1 MARKS
6 LKTIIFIVCLLTIFS
21 CVFQLLEKHKMHEND
36 TMNCNIF
43 NTSLQKQTEVT
54 VPVLMFHHLSDTV
67 ENPWALT
74 PDTFERDLRLLQEQ
88 QYKPISMK
96 QLVDFV
102 YQGKALPGKPVCI
115 TFDDGYES
123 NYTIAYPLLKK
134 YHMKATIF
142 AIGSYFGRTTYKNT
156 NQSIHPHFSYAQA
169 VEMMH
174 SGLIDVQSHTYDMH
188 QSAQFEQRHPVRE
201 NILPLATES
210 NRQYQQDL
218 YADSQAYQK
227 EYRKHT
233 GKTLYVLAYPKG
245 AYTPYTEQI
254 VHKLGYAIT
263 FTTNSKKVNRV
274 VQKDPTSLYA
284 LGRLSVSEAVTKE
297 ELLKYLQ
304 QKF

>member
-1 MARKS
+1 MKKYFCVSIILCFLIICGYYFHLSQDKS
-6 LKTIIFIVCLLTIFS
+6 ASTFLAANNA
-21 CVFQLLEKHKMHEND
+21 VFHTD
-36 TMNCNIF
+36 
-43 NTSLQKQTEVT
+43 LQKQAEVT

-67 ENPWALT
+67 ENPWTLT

-88 QYKPISMK
+88 QYEPISMK

-102 YQGKALPGKPVCI
+102 YQGKALPDKPVCI

-142 AIGSYFGRTTYKNT
+142 AIGSYVGHTTYKNT
-156 NQSIHPHFSYAQA
+156 NQPINPHFSYAQA

-188 QSAQFEQRHPVRE
+188 QSAQFEQQRPVRE
-201 NILPLATES
+201 SILPLKTES
-210 NRQYQQDL
+210 NLQYRQDL
-218 YADSQAYQK
+218 YADSQVYQK

-254 VHKLGYAIT
+254 FHKLGYAIT

-284 LGRLSVSEAVTKE
+284 LGRLSVSEAVTKA
-297 ELLKYLQ
+297 ELLQYLE
-304 QKF
+304 QK

>member
-1 MARKS
+1 MKKYFCVSIILCFLIICSYCFHLSQDKNAS
-6 LKTIIFIVCLLTIFS
+6 TVFTANNTIL
-21 CVFQLLEKHKMHEND
+21 H
-36 TMNCNIF
+36 
-43 NTSLQKQTEVT
+43 TSLQKQTEVT

-67 ENPWALT
+67 ENPWTLT

-102 YQGKALPGKPVCI
+102 YQGKALPDKPVCI
-115 TFDDGYES
+115 TFDDGYAS

-156 NQSIHPHFSYAQA
+156 NQSINPHFSYAQA

-263 FTTNSKKVNRV
+263 FTTNSRKVNRV

-297 ELLKYLQ
+297 ELLQYLKQ
-304 QKF
+304 N

>member
-1 MARKS
+1 MKKYFCVSIILCFLIICGYCFHLSQDKS
-6 LKTIIFIVCLLTIFS
+6 ASTFLAANNA
-21 CVFQLLEKHKMHEND
+21 VFH
-36 TMNCNIF
+36 I
-43 NTSLQKQTEVT
+43 SLQKQTEVT

-67 ENPWALT
+67 ENPWYLT
-74 PDTFERDLRLLQEQ
+74 TDTFERDLRLLQEQ
-88 QYKPISMK
+88 QYEPISMK

-102 YQGKALPGKPVCI
+102 YQGKALPDKPVCI

-142 AIGSYFGRTTYKNT
+142 AIGSYVGHTTYKNT
-156 NQSIHPHFSYAQA
+156 NQLIHPHFSYAQA

-188 QSAQFEQRHPVRE
+188 QSAQFERQHPVRE
-201 NILPLATES
+201 SILPLATES

-274 VQKDPTSLYA
+274 IQRDPTSLYT
-284 LGRLSVSEAVTKE
+284 LGRLNVSEAVTKE
-297 ELLKYLQ
+297 ELLQYLKQ
-304 QKF
+304 N

>member
-1 MARKS
+1 MKKYFCVS
-6 LKTIIFIVCLLTIFS
+6 IMLCFLIICGYCFHLSQNQNTSTVLAANNDIF
-21 CVFQLLEKHKMHEND
+21 H
-36 TMNCNIF
+36 
-43 NTSLQKQTEVT
+43 TSLQKQTEVT

-74 PDTFERDLRLLQEQ
+74 TDTFERDLRLLQEQ
-88 QYKPISMK
+88 QYEPISMK

-102 YQGKALPGKPVCI
+102 YQGKALPDKPVCI

-142 AIGSYFGRTTYKNT
+142 AIGSYFGHTTYKNT
-156 NQSIHPHFSYAQA
+156 NQPIHPHFSYAQA
-169 VEMMH
+169 AEMMD

-188 QSAQFEQRHPVRE
+188 QSAQFERQHPVRE
-201 NILPLATES
+201 SILPLATES

-274 VQKDPTSLYA
+274 VQKDPTSLYT
-284 LGRLSVSEAVTKE
+284 LGRLNVSEAVTKE
-297 ELLKYLQ
+297 ELLQYLE
-304 QKF
+304 QK

>member
-1 MARKS
+1 
-6 LKTIIFIVCLLTIFS
+6 
-21 CVFQLLEKHKMHEND
+21 MHEND
-36 TMNCNIF
+36 ITDCNIF

-74 PDTFERDLRLLQEQ
+74 TDTFERDLQLLQEQ
-88 QYKPISMK
+88 QYEPISMK

-102 YQGKALPGKPVCI
+102 YQGKALPDKPVCI

-142 AIGSYFGRTTYKNT
+142 AIGSYFGHTTYKNT
-156 NQSIHPHFSYAQA
+156 NQPIHPHFSYAQA

-188 QSAQFEQRHPVRE
+188 QSAQFEQQRPVRE

-210 NRQYQQDL
+210 SRQYQQDL

-297 ELLKYLQ
+297 KLLQYLE
-304 QKF
+304 QK

>member
-1 MARKS
+1 MKKYFCVS
-6 LKTIIFIVCLLTIFS
+6 IILCFLIICGYCFHLSQNKNTSIVLAANNDIF
-21 CVFQLLEKHKMHEND
+21 H
-36 TMNCNIF
+36 
-43 NTSLQKQTEVT
+43 TSLQKQTEVT

-67 ENPWALT
+67 ENPWTLT
-74 PDTFERDLRLLQEQ
+74 TDTFERDLRLLQEQ
-88 QYKPISMK
+88 QYEPISMK

-102 YQGKALPGKPVCI
+102 YQGKALPDKPVCI

-142 AIGSYFGRTTYKNT
+142 AIGSYVGHTTYKNT
-156 NQSIHPHFSYAQA
+156 NQPIHPHFSYAQA
-169 VEMMH
+169 AEMMD

-188 QSAQFEQRHPVRE
+188 QSAQFERQRPVRE
-201 NILPLATES
+201 SILPLKTES
-210 NRQYQQDL
+210 NRQYRQDL

-274 VQKDPTSLYA
+274 VQKDPTSLYT
-284 LGRLSVSEAVTKE
+284 LGRLNVSEAVTKE
-297 ELLKYLQ
+297 ELLQYLKQ
-304 QKF
+304 N

>member
-1 MARKS
+1 MKKYFCVS
-6 LKTIIFIVCLLTIFS
+6 IILCFLIIFGYCFHLSQEKNASTILTANNTIF
-21 CVFQLLEKHKMHEND
+21 H
-36 TMNCNIF
+36 
-43 NTSLQKQTEVT
+43 TSLQKQTEVT

-102 YQGKALPGKPVCI
+102 YQGKALPDKPVCI

-142 AIGSYFGRTTYKNT
+142 AIGSYVGRTTYKNT

-188 QSAQFEQRHPVRE
+188 QSAQFEQQHPVRE

-254 VHKLGYAIT
+254 VHRLGYAIT

-284 LGRLSVSEAVTKE
+284 LGRLSISEAVTKA
-297 ELLKYLQ
+297 ELLQYLE
-304 QKF
+304 QK